1 MYKKILVPLDG
12 SKLAECVLPHV
23 ENIATGCSVGE
34 VIILRVCES
43 LSIIA
48 DYPEGKNKT
57 WDKHVERMTTNAQQ
71 QCDLYIY
78 DVEKSL
84 KDKGFKVKAES
95 RLGKPAEEIVDCAN
109 KNKVDLIVMA
119 SHGRSGV
126 NRWAMEVWPTRS
138 CVLPACPCCWSKH
151 RGVWQA
157 SKKPSY

>member
-43 LSIIA
+43 PSIIA

-57 WDKHVERMTTNAQQ
+57 WEKHVGRMTTNAQQ
-71 QCDLYIY
+71 QCSLYLG
-78 DVEKSL
+78 DVERQL
-84 KDKGFKVKAES
+84 RDKGFSVRTES
-95 RLGKPAEEIVDCAN
+95 GLGKPAEEIVDCAN

-126 NRWAMEVWPTRS
+126 SRWVYGSVADKVLRS
-138 CVLPACPCCWSKH
+138 TCVPVLLVKAPG
-151 RGVWQA
+151 GVA
-157 SKKPSY
+157 GI

>member
-1 MYKKILVPLDG
+1 VYKKILVPLDG

-43 LSIIA
+43 PNIIA
-48 DYPEGKNKT
+48 DYPESKNKT
-57 WDKHVERMTTNAQQ
+57 WEKHVERMTTNAQQ

-84 KDKGFKVKAES
+84 KDKGVKVKAES

-126 NRWAMEVWPTRS
+126 SRWAYGSVADKVLRS
-138 CVLPACPCCWSKH
+138 TCVPVLLVKAPGCVV
-151 RGVWQA
+151 GF
-157 SKKPSY
+157 